1 MSVIKQ
7 GLSTGAPDLTPILS
21 ILVQRLQAI
30 MPFEASSSSS
40 AASDGAH
47 ASHHRSEQLDMQA
60 RARELLALVSA
71 VDEEVYL

>member
-7 GLSTGAPDLTPILS
+7 GLSMGAPDLTPILS

-30 MPFEASSSSS
+30 MPLQASSSSS
-40 AASDGAH
+40 ASSDGVH
-47 ASHHRSEQLDMQA
+47 ASHHRSEELDMQV

-71 VDEEVYL
+71 VDEQVYL